1 MKNRLIIFFFLIFSS
16 CSSNFS
22 FYEEQGFANISRQNM
37 IITSLPKGT
46 LLKITNHV
54 NKNSTIIQTDE
65 QSNTLGSRI
74 ILLPMEIYKKLNLDK
89 QYPLVYLESV
99 RKNKT
104 FVAKETKTFEAE
116 RNVQSKIK
124 LNKVVIVS
132 LDEESNSNKK
142 IYLNFG
148 PFYFKIYAET
158 LIKTINL
165 SLKNKD
171 IILRQYKDKNY
182 TVSIGPLNN
191 LNEYDKIYLTLKK
204 IGLIGYKIVLI

>member
-1 MKNRLIIFFFLIFSS
+1 MKNSLIILFFLIISS

-22 FYEEQGFANISRQNM
+22 FYESKGFASASKQNL

-46 LLKITNHV
+46 LLKITNHE
-54 NKNSTIIQTDE
+54 NKNSKIIKTDK
-65 QSNTLGSRI
+65 QSNTLGSRV
-74 ILLPMEIYKKLNLDK
+74 ILLPIEIYKKLNLDK

-99 RKNKT
+99 RENKS
-104 FVAKETKTFEAE
+104 FIAKETKTFESE
-116 RNVQSKIK
+116 RNVQNKIK
-124 LNKVVIVS
+124 LNKVEIVS

-182 TVSIGPLNN
+182 IVSIGPLNN
-191 LNEYDKIYLTLKK
+191 LNEYDKIYLSLKK
-204 IGLIGYKIVLI
+204 IGLTGYKIVLI

>member
-1 MKNRLIIFFFLIFSS
+1 MKYSLIILFFLIISS

-22 FYEEQGFANISRQNM
+22 FYETEGFASVSKQNI

-46 LLKITNHV
+46 LLKITNHE
-54 NKNSTIIQTDE
+54 NKNSKIIKTDE

-74 ILLPMEIYKKLNLDK
+74 ILLPIEIYKKLNLDK
-89 QYPLVYLESV
+89 KYPLVYLESV
-99 RKNKT
+99 RENKS
-104 FVAKETKTFEAE
+104 FVAKETKTFASE
-116 RNVQSKIK
+116 RNVQNKIK
-124 LNKVVIVS
+124 LNKVEIVS

-182 TVSIGPLNN
+182 IVSIGPLNN
-191 LNEYDKIYLTLKK
+191 LNEYDKIYLSLKK
-204 IGLIGYKIVLI
+204 IGLTGYKIVLI